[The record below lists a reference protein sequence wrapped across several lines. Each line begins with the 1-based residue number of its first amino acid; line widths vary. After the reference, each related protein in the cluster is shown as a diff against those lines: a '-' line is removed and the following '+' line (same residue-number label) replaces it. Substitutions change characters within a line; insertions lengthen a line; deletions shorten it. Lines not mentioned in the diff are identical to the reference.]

1 MEITDIKI
9 RRIVA
14 EGRLRAVVSIT
25 LDHMFAV
32 HDIKIVQGNERI
44 FLAMPSRKDENG
56 TFRDVF
62 HPIHP
67 EARKL
72 LEERILT
79 AYQQYLVLLQER
91 EAAEQNAQAA
101 AQDNAEPVQ
110 DNAEPVQD
118 NAEPA
123 QETETT
129 EA

>member
-91 EAAEQNAQAA
+91 EAAEQNAQ
-101 AQDNAEPVQ
+101 DNAEPVQ
-110 DNAEPVQD
+110 DNAEL
-118 NAEPA
+118 A